1 MNDKQLELL
10 NEIKVKM
17 FYDPTKTLSEQETR
31 FTRDL
36 DRIFSTPEG
45 VKDYLKDF
53 EPYKHEIVQLAAFG
67 TMFIP
72 YVGPVISTSLELAD
86 AAMYLGD
93 DDPYMAGLAIVFSL
107 IGVPFFPSSK
117 KYSKEFILKTI
128 KKARVNARLSKEE
141 SELLIGLAKNSRKI
155 KIEALSKLLVKI
167 LVKLP
172 LSKLVLFMFKLS
184 RKFPTIYQLSTV
196 LLIIGGVS
204 ITYDKLA
211 KFFGILPGNLDSEER
226 EVIQNNQ
233 SNIEEAIVNDILSK
247 TKKLTEEQLDSVVNY
262 LSRTPKL

>member
-1 MNDKQLELL
+1 
-10 NEIKVKM
+10 
-17 FYDPTKTLSEQETR
+17 
-31 FTRDL
+31 
-36 DRIFSTPEG
+36 
-45 VKDYLKDF
+45 
-53 EPYKHEIVQLAAFG
+53 
-67 TMFIP
+67 
-72 YVGPVISTSLELAD
+72 
-86 AAMYLGD
+86 
-93 DDPYMAGLAIVFSL
+93 
-107 IGVPFFPSSK
+107 
-117 KYSKEFILKTI
+117 
-128 KKARVNARLSKEE
+128 
-141 SELLIGLAKNSRKI
+141 
-155 KIEALSKLLVKI
+155 
-167 LVKLP
+167 
-172 LSKLVLFMFKLS
+172 MFKLS